1 MDKENHMADPMSKM
15 KPKKP
20 KLKEIVANPPRD
32 AKAQPVKTSK
42 K

>member
-1 MDKENHMADPMSKM
+1 MADPMSKK

-20 KLKEIVANPPRD
+20 KLKESVANPPRT
-32 AKAQPVKTSK
+32 AVSAQPVKSGK

>member
-1 MDKENHMADPMSKM
+1 MADPMSKK

-20 KLKEIVANPPRD
+20 KLKESVANPPRST
-32 AKAQPVKTSK
+32 AAAQPAKSSK

>member
-1 MDKENHMADPMSKM
+1 MADPMSKK

-20 KLKEIVANPPRD
+20 KLKESVAAPPRT
-32 AKAQPVKTSK
+32 AAAQPAKSSK

>member
-1 MDKENHMADPMSKM
+1 MADPMSKK

-20 KLKEIVANPPRD
+20 KLKESVAAPPRT
-32 AKAQPVKTSK
+32 ATAQPVKSGK

>member
-1 MDKENHMADPMSKM
+1 MADPMSKK

-20 KLKEIVANPPRD
+20 KLKESVANPPRTAITAQA
-32 AKAQPVKTSK
+32 AKSSK

>member
-1 MDKENHMADPMSKM
+1 MADPMSKK

-20 KLKEIVANPPRD
+20 KLKESVANPPRATVTATP
-32 AKAQPVKTSK
+32 AKSSK

>member
-1 MDKENHMADPMSKM
+1 MADPMSKK

-20 KLKEIVANPPRD
+20 KLKESVANPPRTAAATPP
-32 AKAQPVKTSK
+32 AKNSK

>member
-1 MDKENHMADPMSKM
+1 MADPMSKK

-20 KLKEIVANPPRD
+20 KLKESVANPPRT
-32 AKAQPVKTSK
+32 AGTAQPAKSAK

>member
-1 MDKENHMADPMSKM
+1 MADPMSKK

-20 KLKEIVANPPRD
+20 KLKESLAAPPRST
-32 AKAQPVKTSK
+32 AAAQPVKGAK

>member
-1 MDKENHMADPMSKM
+1 MADPMSKK

-20 KLKEIVANPPRD
+20 KLKESVAAPPRD
-32 AKAQPVKTSK
+32 AKVVATPAAKTGK

>member
-1 MDKENHMADPMSKM
+1 MADPMSKK

-20 KLKEIVANPPRD
+20 KLKESVAAPSRTTAAPP
-32 AKAQPVKTSK
+32 AKSSK

>member
-1 MDKENHMADPMSKM
+1 MADPMSKK

-20 KLKEIVANPPRD
+20 KLKESVANPARD
-32 AKAQPVKTSK
+32 AKTLQQSAKPTK

>member
-1 MDKENHMADPMSKM
+1 MADPMSKK

-20 KLKEIVANPPRD
+20 KLKESVAAPPRT
-32 AKAQPVKTSK
+32 AGAAQPAKSSK